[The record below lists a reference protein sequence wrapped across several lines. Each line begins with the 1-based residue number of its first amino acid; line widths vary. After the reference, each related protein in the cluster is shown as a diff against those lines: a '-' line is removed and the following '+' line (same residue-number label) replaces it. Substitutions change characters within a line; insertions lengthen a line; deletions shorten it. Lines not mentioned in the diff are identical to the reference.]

1 MNFQR
6 LSPKQPPG
14 TVTVVGVPSDENSSF
29 MRGPAS
35 APTRIR
41 EVLTAGSSN
50 MSAEDGTDLS
60 AEPLFVDLGDL
71 ELAGGAAAF
80 RQIEDAIAELLDC
93 GAYVLSLGG
102 DHAVTYPILRAYGKK
117 YTHLN
122 ILHLDAHPDL
132 YEKFEGN
139 PFSNACPFA
148 RIMEEKL
155 AVRLVQ
161 IGIRTMNPHQR
172 MQVKKYGVEVTNMAE
187 WGPDLTLDFKGP
199 VYLSLDMDVLD
210 PAFAPGVSHHEP
222 GGLSTRDVI
231 RLIQGLHAPLVGAD
245 IVEFNPQRDPL
256 GITAMAAAKL
266 LKEIA
271 ARMLQS
277 TERAPSSN
285 RSVGE
290 ATEST
295 HRSELTN

>member
-1 MNFQR
+1 
-6 LSPKQPPG
+6 
-14 TVTVVGVPSDENSSF
+14 
-29 MRGPAS
+29 
-35 APTRIR
+35 
-41 EVLTAGSSN
+41 
-50 MSAEDGTDLS
+50 
-60 AEPLFVDLGDL
+60 
-71 ELAGGAAAF
+71 
-80 RQIEDAIAELLDC
+80 
-93 GAYVLSLGG
+93 
-102 DHAVTYPILRAYGKK
+102 
-117 YTHLN
+117 
-122 ILHLDAHPDL
+122 
-132 YEKFEGN
+132 
-139 PFSNACPFA
+139 
-148 RIMEEKL
+148 
-155 AVRLVQ
+155 
-161 IGIRTMNPHQR
+161 
-172 MQVKKYGVEVTNMAE
+172 
-187 WGPDLTLDFKGP
+187 LDFKGP